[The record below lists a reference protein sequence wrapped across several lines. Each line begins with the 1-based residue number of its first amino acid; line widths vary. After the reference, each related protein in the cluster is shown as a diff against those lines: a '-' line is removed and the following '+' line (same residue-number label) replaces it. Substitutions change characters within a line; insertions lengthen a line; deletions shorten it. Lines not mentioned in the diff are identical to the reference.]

1 MGSRQIEHLNS
12 QDKGLA
18 RRSSRAKTEM
28 DGVPIHPGM
37 ASKTRGGPAYGLAGN
52 PDASSAS
59 VTDPTR
65 QCKTFSVPKIAHG
78 MKSDDVERGTYDPT
92 RADRIMGEATRSP
105 DDYAQDLHTLQRPR
119 QRSERQ

>member
-1 MGSRQIEHLNS
+1 MSYSRIKEHLDS

-18 RRSSRAKTEM
+18 RKSSRPKIHSLVT
-28 DGVPIHPGM
+28 HPGM

-65 QCKTFSVPKIAHG
+65 QCKTFPIPKIAHG

-92 RADRIMGEATRSP
+92 RADKVMGEAATSS
-105 DDYAQDLHTLQRPR
+105 DDFAPKLHTLPASV
-119 QRSERQ
+119 SEE